1 MKGWD
6 MFYAIKS
13 LKEKGLKVTQVARIL
28 SFDIR
33 TVKKYWDMTAEEFEN
48 LKNKN
53 KRKYTKSRMS
63 KYETVILKW
72 LREFNDLSSSQIDD
86 WLRANFEEFDMRE
99 RTVRAYVA
107 KLREKYNIPKSTNQR
122 QFLASIET
130 EPGEQAQVDMG
141 QIKLTTDTGKTKK
154 VYLFAM
160 VLSFSKYKF
169 VTWQDRPFRTED
181 IIRAHHKAFNYFG
194 GVPKTIV
201 YDQDRTMFIREN
213 SGDILKTQLFQ
224 KYLNTMN
231 FQIYLCRKF
240 DPQTKGLVESVVKYA
255 KNNFAKNRIFTNTE
269 DFNKECL
276 EWLKR
281 TGNAKE
287 HGTTKKVPAEMFQ
300 VEQKHLQQVP
310 PFLFEEELS
319 TNIVPYSLAK
329 DNTVTYKSNRYQLP
343 KVTYSE
349 KQKEVGLWCDEKE
362 IRFFNLKT
370 KDLIYSYNLSKERG
384 KLISDI
390 PRNKYLDDEALEVK
404 NNILLFSENNEKVV
418 KFLEKIELLKTR
430 YIKEQF
436 KRIHEFCSKYDKKTF
451 VAAIEECLFKEEY
464 NLDFLEKVLLKEEK
478 LNPSFKKYLENK
490 AALQLKD
497 VTAETRDLAEYENKL
512 VNLC

>member
-240 DPQTKGLVESVVKYA
+240 
-255 KNNFAKNRIFTNTE
+255 IFR
-269 DFNKECL
+269 
-276 EWLKR
+276 KR
-281 TGNAKE
+281 
-287 HGTTKKVPAEMFQ
+287 
-300 VEQKHLQQVP
+300 
-310 PFLFEEELS
+310 
-319 TNIVPYSLAK
+319 
-329 DNTVTYKSNRYQLP
+329 
-343 KVTYSE
+343 
-349 KQKEVGLWCDEKE
+349 
-362 IRFFNLKT
+362 
-370 KDLIYSYNLSKERG
+370 
-384 KLISDI
+384 
-390 PRNKYLDDEALEVK
+390 
-404 NNILLFSENNEKVV
+404 
-418 KFLEKIELLKTR
+418 
-430 YIKEQF
+430 
-436 KRIHEFCSKYDKKTF
+436 
-451 VAAIEECLFKEEY
+451 
-464 NLDFLEKVLLKEEK
+464 
-478 LNPSFKKYLENK
+478 
-490 AALQLKD
+490 
-497 VTAETRDLAEYENKL
+497 
-512 VNLC
+512 